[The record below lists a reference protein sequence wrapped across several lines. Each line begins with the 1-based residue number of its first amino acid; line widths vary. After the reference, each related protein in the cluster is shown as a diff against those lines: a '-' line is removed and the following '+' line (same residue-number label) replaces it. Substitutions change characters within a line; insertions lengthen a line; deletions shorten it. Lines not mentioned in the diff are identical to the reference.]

1 MLREIFLWFEDLVV
15 IKEFVKKELE
25 IICYFL
31 KYFDRLVLFEDV
43 EGWKVVGNIWSI
55 WKRIVIYFN
64 IMREEFIYLIV
75 EVMENLRQYKEVK
88 EVFFFKNLMKDF
100 FFKKFL
106 ILKYYLR
113 DGGQYFILVMVIV
126 KDDNGFV
133 NVFFY
138 RMMVCDEKIVV
149 IRFVLR
155 YFYVMWKEKVEN
167 GEDFDVRIVVGNLV
181 YFFLVGFVSI
191 VYGVSELEIVLVMSE
206 IVFGKLF
213 EVIEFGGILVLIES
227 EFVFE
232 VRIMLEFVDEGLFVD
247 IIGMYDIVRRQLL
260 VVFEKMYYVD
270 DFIFYVLFFGG
281 YEYYMLMGFLKEL
294 QIYVSVKRVVLKVYG
309 VRLIEGGVMWFYVVV
324 LIIKQYDGDGKNVIL
339 VVFVGYLS
347 LKRVIVVDEDI
358 NIYDDREVEWVVVIC
373 FQLDRDLVIVLNVR
387 GSLFD
392 FLVEKGFMV
401 KWGIDVM
408 KFLGRKEEFER
419 VRV

>member
-1 MLREIFLWFEDLVV
+1 
-15 IKEFVKKELE
+15 
-25 IICYFL
+25 
-31 KYFDRLVLFEDV
+31 
-43 EGWKVVGNIWSI
+43 
-55 WKRIVIYFN
+55 
-64 IMREEFIYLIV
+64 
-75 EVMENLRQYKEVK
+75 
-88 EVFFFKNLMKDF
+88 
-100 FFKKFL
+100 
-106 ILKYYLR
+106 
-113 DGGQYFILVMVIV
+113 MVIV

-247 IIGMYDIVRRQLL
+247 IIGMYDIVRR
-260 VVFEKMYYVD
+260 
-270 DFIFYVLFFGG
+270 
-281 YEYYMLMGFLKEL
+281 
-294 QIYVSVKRVVLKVYG
+294 
-309 VRLIEGGVMWFYVVV
+309 
-324 LIIKQYDGDGKNVIL
+324 
-339 VVFVGYLS
+339 
-347 LKRVIVVDEDI
+347 
-358 NIYDDREVEWVVVIC
+358 
-373 FQLDRDLVIVLNVR
+373 
-387 GSLFD
+387 
-392 FLVEKGFMV
+392 
-401 KWGIDVM
+401 
-408 KFLGRKEEFER
+408 
-419 VRV
+419 